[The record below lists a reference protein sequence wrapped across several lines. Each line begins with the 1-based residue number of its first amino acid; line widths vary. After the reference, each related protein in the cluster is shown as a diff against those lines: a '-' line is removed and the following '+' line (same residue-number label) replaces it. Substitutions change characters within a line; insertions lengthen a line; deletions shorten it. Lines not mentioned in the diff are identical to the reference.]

1 MMFNVILPTLQNA
14 IITFLNESLTGD
26 PATTYVAGR
35 TISVEEDEVPPPE
48 AQGFPLYFVTL
59 HPGDWKVG
67 EDQDTNP
74 GLSEEFGVNVTVVHK
89 IGFRSKTKFYD
100 AAYSETNC
108 MMNRIRKIITLIN
121 WRHDV
126 LGALNTALGN
136 VVASDRRFLTPL
148 RLMSVEFPFRIED
161 GSWLGLTGE
170 EAISRNLLLVSTIKF
185 GGLTLK
191 QCDTDNN
198 KF

>member
-1 MMFNVILPTLQNA
+1 
-14 IITFLNESLTGD
+14 
-26 PATTYVAGR
+26 
-35 TISVEEDEVPPPE
+35 
-48 AQGFPLYFVTL
+48 
-59 HPGDWKVG
+59 
-67 EDQDTNP
+67 
-74 GLSEEFGVNVTVVHK
+74 
-89 IGFRSKTKFYD
+89 
-100 AAYSETNC
+100 

-161 GSWLGLTGE
+161 GSWLSLTGE